1 MGNNRK
7 QISEYEYIQSFFKKD
22 ALLVS
27 MDKEGNPNVMALA
40 WKTIGELWHLPIIS
54 VAVAPSRYSFKLL
67 TEGIAEFTVNIPSEK
82 ISHAISIA
90 GMSSGRDKNKFKEA
104 NLETLPGQKT
114 KVPTIKD
121 SLLSYECKI
130 VHSCES
136 GNMASHHVFY
146 GQILSAYA
154 SEDLI

>member
-1 MGNNRK
+1 MAHNRK
-7 QISEYEYIQSFFKKD
+7 QISEYDYIDLFFKQD

-27 MDKEGNPNVMALA
+27 MDKEDIANVMTLA

-54 VAVAPSRYSFKLL
+54 VAVAPSRYTFKLL
-67 TEGIAEFTVNIPSEK
+67 TEGAPEFTLNIPSEK

-90 GMSSGRDKNKFKEA
+90 GMTSGRNTDKFKKA
-104 NLETLPGQKT
+104 DLETIPGDKT
-114 KVPTIKD
+114 KVPTIRD

-136 GNMASHHVFY
+136 GNM
-146 GQILSAYA
+146 
-154 SEDLI
+154 

>member
-1 MGNNRK
+1 MRNKRK
-7 QISEYEYIQSFFKKD
+7 QISEYEYIDSFFQKD

-27 MDKEGNPNVMALA
+27 MDKEQNPNVMTLA
-40 WKTIGELWHLPIIS
+40 WKTIGELWHQPIIS
-54 VAVAPSRYSFKLL
+54 IAVAPSRYTFELL
-67 TEGIAEFTVNIPSEK
+67 TEGIREFTLNIPSEK

-90 GMSSGRDKNKFKEA
+90 GTSSGRNTDKFKEA
-104 NLETLPGQKT
+104 NLKTIPGKNT
-114 KVPTIKD
+114 TVPTIEE

-146 GQILSAYA
+146 GQILTVFA
-154 SEDLI
+154 SEDLN